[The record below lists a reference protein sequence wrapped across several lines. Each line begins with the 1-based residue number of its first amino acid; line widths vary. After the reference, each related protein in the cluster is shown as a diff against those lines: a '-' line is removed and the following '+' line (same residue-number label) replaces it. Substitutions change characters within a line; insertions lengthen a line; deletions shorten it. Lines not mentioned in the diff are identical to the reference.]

1 MSHKP
6 KHKAQSIM
14 RYVENPPNPWLTQS
28 IEWIGEPPQAKLEVF
43 EETETRKIIT
53 HNDSPD
59 VGFDYTV
66 NCYRGCIHGCT
77 YCFSRPTHEYLG
89 YGAGTDFDR
98 KIVAK
103 INAPEL
109 LRKELMKPSWRG
121 NEIVF
126 SFTSD
131 PYIPL
136 EANYKLTRG
145 CLEVCAEFRNPIGVI
160 TKSALIRRDI
170 DVLQDLARNASL
182 GVFFTIPFTDV
193 EIARAVEP
201 FAPLPEA
208 RFHAMAELAR
218 AGITV
223 GIGIAPVIPGLS
235 SDIPVLLKRA
245 KDAGAS
251 FAFISMLRL
260 PGSVAPYFEE
270 RLREKLPTR
279 ADRVLNRIREA
290 REGKLN
296 SSVFGERMRGKGQ
309 YWEATE
315 RLFKIHSQ
323 RLGFNKK
330 PEHKTAATTT
340 FRRPT
345 AQPSLF

>member
-1 MSHKP
+1 MN
-6 KHKAQSIM
+6 
-14 RYVENPPNPWLTQS
+14 YVENPPNPWLTHS
-28 IEWIGEPPQAKLEVF
+28 TEWIGEPPEAKLEVF

-98 KIVAK
+98 KIIAK
-103 INAPEL
+103 VNAPEL
-109 LRKELMKPSWRG
+109 LRKELMKPSWKG
-121 NEIVF
+121 DEIVF

-136 EANYKLTRG
+136 EANYKLTRR
-145 CLEVCAEFRNPIGVI
+145 CLEVCAEFRNPVGII
-160 TKSALIRRDI
+160 TKSAMIRRDI
-170 DVLQDLARNASL
+170 DVLKELSQNARL

-193 EIARAVEP
+193 DVARAVEP
-201 FAPLPEA
+201 FAPLPAA
-208 RFHAMAELAR
+208 RFHAMADLAA

-235 SDIPVLLKRA
+235 SDIPVLLHLA
-245 KDAGAS
+245 KEAGARH
-251 FAFISMLRL
+251 AFINMLRL

-270 RLREKLPTR
+270 RLREKLPTKV
-279 ADRVLNRIREA
+279 DRVLNRIREA
-290 REGKLN
+290 RDGKLN

-315 RLFKIHSQ
+315 RLFKIHCE
-323 RLGFNKK
+323 RLGFNR
-330 PEHKTAATTT
+330 TDARAAQNTTT
-340 FRRPT
+340 FRRPS
-345 AQPSLF
+345 AQASLFG